1 MAPAFPRRRPT
12 SPDSPPHTAAAPMAH
27 PPCSPPW
34 PPGGGFGLPE
44 SPPNVSPPN
53 QSEKSTGRSFCTS
66 RTGEGRGARQHYVPA
81 GRVSP
86 GPMASAMSSRSRPA
100 GHFGVFPVN
109 AMAGTGGSDGGV
121 QLADKLKIIKTDN
134 FDPDAYVQ
142 SKCRAMDE
150 KKMVV
155 FVMQQAVW
163 NVDTNNEA
171 VQGFRRSLHDE
182 EQGNCWRGRATG
194 KTTYKV
200 QAAVRYCV
208 LMLGVKMVATLRFL
222 SFKKKHRGREV
233 TVIDC
238 TSPPAAC
245 GSPLAAAAVC
255 SLQSLGA
262 ASPTKSELAEI
273 VPQEKSPKGNA
284 SFFSFHST
292 NAAESKVFY
301 LKMKGDYH
309 RKDAAGSTMN
319 SYKVAQVSSDCSPL
333 LEAGQA
339 ESLGTELLEMVPSRE
354 EEIKLKEYREDAV
367 STFVV
372 DDYVRLEFK
381 GSTFSGSWKS
391 FSSPKISST
400 FLVVIAIVSNEIV
413 IHVWMMK
420 TATRC
425 EVHQYYSSY

>member
-182 EQGNCWRGRATG
+182 TRLS
-194 KTTYKV
+194 Y
-200 QAAVRYCV
+200 
-208 LMLGVKMVATLRFL
+208 ML
-222 SFKKKHRGREV
+222 S
-233 TVIDC
+233 
-238 TSPPAAC
+238 C
-245 GSPLAAAAVC
+245 GSLERLLNMRNLKLWMVRMTMMKTMMTRMMMIMIQRTRELLEGKGNRENDLQSASSSEQRRCALCKALELPL
-255 SLQSLGA
+255 LQSLN
-262 ASPTKSELAEI
+262 L
-273 VPQEKSPKGNA
+273 Q
-284 SFFSFHST
+284 
-292 NAAESKVFY
+292 
-301 LKMKGDYH
+301 
-309 RKDAAGSTMN
+309 R
-319 SYKVAQVSSDCSPL
+319 
-333 LEAGQA
+333 
-339 ESLGTELLEMVPSRE
+339 
-354 EEIKLKEYREDAV
+354 
-367 STFVV
+367 
-372 DDYVRLEFK
+372 
-381 GSTFSGSWKS
+381 
-391 FSSPKISST
+391 
-400 FLVVIAIVSNEIV
+400 
-413 IHVWMMK
+413 
-420 TATRC
+420 
-425 EVHQYYSSY
+425 